1 MRFLEVPL
9 QGPGRER
16 LLTSEAPLHSG
27 LCERTVLGPDGM
39 AIARRT
45 VNLQHL
51 FRGTSLV
58 KKAPPLRTRSVQ
70 RGLEMKDPHELQD
83 LKREFKLPWRRA
95 GLLKSS

>member
-1 MRFLEVPL
+1 
-9 QGPGRER
+9 
-16 LLTSEAPLHSG
+16 
-27 LCERTVLGPDGM
+27 M

-58 KKAPPLRTRSVQ
+58 KKAPPLRTRGVQ

-83 LKREFKLPWRRA
+83 LTIPSAENAGRWRA
-95 GLLKSS
+95 CCVTQSNGSCTGVQELLVNQDTHRPMVLR